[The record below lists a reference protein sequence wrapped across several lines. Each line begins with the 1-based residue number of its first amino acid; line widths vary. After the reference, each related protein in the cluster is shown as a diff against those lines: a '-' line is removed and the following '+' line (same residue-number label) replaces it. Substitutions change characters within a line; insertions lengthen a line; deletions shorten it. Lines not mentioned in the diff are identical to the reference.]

1 MKEIVTDFAEALQTI
16 DKSRIPFKNFHPG
29 VGPYGEPQVV
39 RKSLE
44 YLKAKYPDKY
54 EGAKTK
60 RTPDVLI
67 PGR

>member
-1 MKEIVTDFAEALQTI
+1 MKEIVNDFAKALQTI

-44 YLKAKYPDKY
+44 YLKTKYPDK
-54 EGAKTK
+54 
-60 RTPDVLI
+60 
-67 PGR
+67 